1 VALFAGTDEW
11 IHIFACKGG
20 KNPLTLLTVL
30 GVTMQNLVA

>member
-1 VALFAGTDEW
+1 MALFAGTYEQ

-20 KNPLTLLTVL
+20 KNPVTLLTIL